1 MQLFKPSILLLS
13 LFASLLCLDVI
24 RGTQVQDSLN
34 ETGNDLCYLP
44 PPSKDLELRAI
55 QEEMKNPASSKTGN
69 KKKSLNKLVAKLKSA
84 LEKLLDTLTHGNE
97 MTDSPPSDKVSDEEK
112 TKTFNGLRRIFKKLQ
127 KEDMAPKAKR
137 GKESLRAKLDKALTP
152 LTHLVDKLLLKMF
165 ANKLIS
171 KRLVKELQTEGSMA
185 QSAIWNPKVRQDLVS
200 FLQQQHSLQR
210 RDESPASSND
220 TRTTSCCQ
228 CSCSVAQ
235 MEKKE
240 GHVIDVV
247 PETNECLICYNE
259 IYSQTEHL
267 PMRCGHDKHFHKEV
281 SLHSLTR
288 ISMYFISFY

>member
-1 MQLFKPSILLLS
+1 MLLFKSSVLAFVVVS
-13 LFASLLCLDVI
+13 LLLCLDVI
-24 RGTQVQDSLN
+24 RGTQVQSSLD

-44 PPSKDLELRAI
+44 PPSNDLELRAI
-55 QEEMKNPASSKTGN
+55 QEEIKNPASSKTGN

-84 LEKLLDTLTHGNE
+84 LEKLLDTLTHENE
-97 MTDSPPSDKVSDEEK
+97 MTDSPPSDKVSEEEK
-112 TKTFNGLRRIFKKLQ
+112 TKTFNGLRRILKKLQ
-127 KEDMAPKAKR
+127 KEDMAPKTKR

-165 ANKLIS
+165 ANQLIS
-171 KRLVKELQTEGSMA
+171 NRLVKELQTEGSMA

-200 FLQQQHSLQR
+200 FLQNQHSLYR
-210 RDESPASSND
+210 RDESTASS
-220 TRTTSCCQ
+220 TAARRASCCQ

-267 PMRCGHDKHFHKEV
+267 PMRCGHGKHFHKEV
-281 SLHSLTR
+281 SLHALTR